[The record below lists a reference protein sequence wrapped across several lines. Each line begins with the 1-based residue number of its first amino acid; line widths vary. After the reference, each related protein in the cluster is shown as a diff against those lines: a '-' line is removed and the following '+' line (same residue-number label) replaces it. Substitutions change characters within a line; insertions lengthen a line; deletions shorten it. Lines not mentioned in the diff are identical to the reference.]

1 MAHEKKGMWW
11 ALHAENGLKQ
21 FSSEKE
27 ALAWEEGKVLQ
38 RSNWYGEADKEEC
51 EDCEC
56 DPCEC
61 EDE

>member
-1 MAHEKKGMWW
+1 MAHEKNGMWW
-11 ALHAENGLKQ
+11 GLHPENGLKQ

-27 ALAWEEGKVLQ
+27 AVAWEGNAD
-38 RSNWYGEADKEEC
+38 RSNWYGEADIEEC
-51 EDCEC
+51 EDCWC